1 MASKA
6 RLQRMTQLLPGPPS
20 LGALIFGT
28 WPPCC
33 KEAQATWRGRMF
45 DVPAP
50 AELPAKSQH
59 EPLDMWA
66 KESVDGS
73 SPQPL
78 SHYR

>member
-28 WPPCC
+28 RPPCC

-66 KESVDGS
+66 KETVDGS